1 VPLPALPSR
10 QATQEVQVVD
20 GGNNDNQ
27 PATRPRRSARKTAML
42 DDVHLYLEGTATA
55 AIMAMLGVIS
65 GLATLA
71 LSGDQ
76 RLALL
81 AAAVAFALTGIVLT
95 VRLWRMTRTPA
106 PPAEPPA

>member
-1 VPLPALPSR
+1 M
-10 QATQEVQVVD
+10 D

-27 PATRPRRSARKTAML
+27 PATRPRQSARKTVIL

-55 AIMAMLGVIS
+55 SIMAILGVIS
-65 GLATLA
+65 GIATLA

-81 AAAVAFALTGIVLT
+81 AAAVAFVLAGIVLT
-95 VRLWRMTRTPA
+95 VRLWRMTRAPA
-106 PPAEPPA
+106 PPAAPPA

>member
-1 VPLPALPSR
+1 MP
-10 QATQEVQVVD
+10 E
-20 GGNNDNQ
+20 
-27 PATRPRRSARKTAML
+27 
-42 DDVHLYLEGTATA
+42 DVHLYLEGTVTA

-65 GLATLA
+65 GVATLA

-81 AAAVAFALTGIVLT
+81 AAAGAFALTGVVLT
-95 VRLWRMTRTPA
+95 VRLWRMTRAPA